1 MEEKPRISLTSSPS
15 AKTIMSKLRQDQL
28 SFGDALLSAADNN
41 KIRRLEWEDKD
52 VYLTFHEEQLMIFLT
67 EDKKL
72 HPLIV
77 STGDA
82 LGEDWVIVK

>member
-1 MEEKPRISLTSSPS
+1 MEETVNTSPRQSPRLTQIAPFD
-15 AKTIMSKLRQDQL
+15 KEQMN
-28 SFGDALLSAADNN
+28 FGDALLSAADNN